1 MKKEIFNQIVV
12 DNIDSTLVSVILSNG
27 LHITQELEIEGNR
40 TTRTNVTFIKI
51 EDNYVGIRKHSDVTY
66 DYSGQISKG
75 DSRNSDFYLGY
86 DEIVAL
92 EFFDEVSRPSYGQP
106 GEEGKPPRHEII
118 QKQNVKFTGGKKPSL
133 EEELFIQTAGDI

>member
-40 TTRTNVTFIKI
+40 TTRTSVTFIKI
-51 EDNYVGIRKHSDVTY
+51 EDTYVGIRKHSDVTY

-92 EFFDEVSRPSYGQP
+92 EFFDEVARPSYGQ
-106 GEEGKPPRHEII
+106 GIDDSEQPRHEII
-118 QKQNVKFTGGKKPSL
+118 QKEKGTYTGKKKTSL
-133 EEELFIQTAGDI
+133 EDELFIQTAGDI

>member
-12 DNIDSTLVSVILSNG
+12 DNIDSTLVSVILNNG
-27 LHITQELEIEGNR
+27 LRISQELEIEGNR
-40 TTRTNVTFIKI
+40 TTRTSVTFIKI
-51 EDNYVGIRKHSDVTY
+51 EDSYVGIRKHSDVTY

-92 EFFDEVSRPSYGQP
+92 EFFDEVAKPVYGHEVP
-106 GEEGKPPRHEII
+106 GIDQQRHEII
-118 QKQNVKFTGGKKPSL
+118 QKEKGTYTGKKKSSL
-133 EEELFIQTAGDI
+133 EDELFLKTAGDI